1 MIKNIQKLKNFG
13 IFQDCCNS
21 GVNDFGKFNLIYGWN
36 GSGKSTLSTLFESL
50 EKKTKPAKFPSGEF
64 TVNCE
69 NNITI
74 THNNLTNSALNI
86 HTFNQNFIKENIDW
100 DNSIKSILLVAKEKI
115 DERKKLEQLKIEQQ
129 KDNEK
134 YTKGQAEVMKLET
147 ELSTFKT
154 NSARRIKTS
163 LQTIDTRDSYY
174 LNYDRRKFES
184 FIKCKSIKCKS

>member
-13 IFQDCCNS
+13 IFQDCSNS

-129 KDNEK
+129 K
-134 YTKGQAEVMKLET
+134 
-147 ELSTFKT
+147 
-154 NSARRIKTS
+154 
-163 LQTIDTRDSYY
+163 
-174 LNYDRRKFES
+174 
-184 FIKCKSIKCKS
+184 